1 MLELNNSPFP
11 VIKTERLLLRS
22 LEISDAPEILFL
34 RSDETVMQYIDRERI
49 KSPEDAEQFIQKLK
63 DGVETNE
70 NILWVICLKDEPNT
84 LIGNIGYWRF
94 QLPHYRAEVGYMLH
108 PDHWNKGIMKE
119 ALEAVIVYGFDTIKL
134 HSIEARITPE
144 NIASGK
150 LLEKTGFTR
159 EAYFKEDY
167 FYNGR
172 FIDTA
177 VYSLLTK

>member
-1 MLELNNSPFP
+1 MPELNNFPFP

-22 LEISDAPEILFL
+22 IEKPDTPELLFL
-34 RSDETVMQYIDRERI
+34 RSDETVMQYIDRERM
-49 KSPEDAEQFIQKLK
+49 KSLEDAELFIHKLQE
-63 DGVETNE
+63 GVETNE
-70 NILWVICLKDEPNT
+70 NILWVICLSEDPDKM
-84 LIGNIGYWRF
+84 IGNIGFWRF

-108 PDHWNKGIMKE
+108 PDFWNKGIMKE

-144 NIASGK
+144 NIASAK
-150 LLEKTGFTR
+150 LLEKTGFIR

-172 FIDTA
+172 FRDTA
-177 VYSLLTK
+177 VYSMLAK

>member
-1 MLELNNSPFP
+1 MIELNNSPFP

-22 LEISDAPEILFL
+22 VEKSDAPEMLFL
-34 RSDETVMQYIDRERI
+34 RSDETVMQYIDRDRI
-49 KSPEDAEQFIQKLK
+49 KSIEDAETFILKLK
-63 DGVETNE
+63 ESVETNE
-70 NILWVICLKDEPNT
+70 NILWVICFQDQPDT
-84 LIGNIGYWRF
+84 LIGNIGYWRI
-94 QLPHYRAEVGYMLH
+94 QIPHSRAEVGYLLH

-119 ALEAVIVYGFDTIKL
+119 ALKAVIQYGFDIMKL
-134 HSIEARITPE
+134 HSIEARINPE

-172 FIDTA
+172 FRDTA
-177 VYSLLTK
+177 VYSLLIK

>member
-1 MLELNNSPFP
+1 MLELNNTPFP
-11 VIKTERLLLRS
+11 LIQTERLLLRS
-22 LEISDAPEILFL
+22 LNIADATEMLFL

-49 KSPEDAEQFIQKLK
+49 KTIEDAVAFIQKLK
-63 DGVETNE
+63 DSIDSNE
-70 NILWVICLKDEPNT
+70 NILWVISLLDQPGT
-84 LIGNIGYWRF
+84 MIGNIGFWRI
-94 QLPHYRAEVGYMLH
+94 QLPHSRAEVGYLLH
-108 PDHWNKGIMKE
+108 PDHWHQGIMKE
-119 ALEAVIVYGFDTIKL
+119 ALEAVIEYGFKTMNL
-134 HSIEARITPE
+134 HSIEARINPD

-167 FYNGR
+167 YYNGR

>member
-22 LEISDAPEILFL
+22 VENSDAPELLFL
-34 RSDETVMQYIDRERI
+34 RSDETVMQYIDRERM
-49 KSPEDAEQFIQKLK
+49 KSLEDAEQFIQKLK
-63 DGVETNE
+63 DGIETNE
-70 NILWVICLKDEPNT
+70 NILWVICLKDKPNT

-108 PDHWNKGIMKE
+108 PDFWNKGIMKE
-119 ALEAVIVYGFDTIKL
+119 ALEAVIAYGFDIIKL
-134 HSIEARITPE
+134 HSIEARINTG
-144 NIASGK
+144 NIASAR
-150 LLEKTGFTR
+150 LLEKTGFIR

-177 VYSLLTK
+177 VYSMLAK